1 MEKGRVGRARSFVG
15 KAENFGMEACSSPAC
30 LSQCVPG
37 TVDYDG
43 QAIDPTA
50 KGRPEEFPQRV
61 VMLIQ
66 QERRRHGI
74 QAHD

>member
-1 MEKGRVGRARSFVG
+1 M
-15 KAENFGMEACSSPAC
+15 
-30 LSQCVPG
+30 
-37 TVDYDG
+37 DYDG

-74 QAHD
+74 QAHDSLFELSPRVAR